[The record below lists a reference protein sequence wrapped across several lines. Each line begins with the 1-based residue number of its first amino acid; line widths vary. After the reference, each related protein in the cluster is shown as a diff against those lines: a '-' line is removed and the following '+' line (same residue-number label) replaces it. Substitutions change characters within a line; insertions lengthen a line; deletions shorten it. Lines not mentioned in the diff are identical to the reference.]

1 MSRVDTQQPAS
12 FEVRCPACHALLI
25 QVEGNFTRLLG
36 AVKVE
41 CRRCGKRRWLRPDP
55 VPTETAQKENST
67 PGTRYNSL

>member
-1 MSRVDTQQPAS
+1 MAEPIPAPS
-12 FEVRCPACHALLI
+12 LEVRCPACHALLI

-55 VPTETAQKENST
+55 VPTETAQKENSAT
-67 PGTRYNSL
+67 PARYNSL

>member
-1 MSRVDTQQPAS
+1 VSQSVQSPS

-36 AVKVE
+36 SVKVE

-55 VPTETAQKENST
+55 ASTETAQKANST